1 MSKNCALLIG
11 KHNSGS
17 VPGKNYMEILGRP
30 AVEYPLLA
38 ASHCKQI
45 DKIYVSTD
53 SPIIMK
59 IASDFGAE
67 IIERPA
73 GWLEL
78 SRPRSLFFST
88 PTKLSKRKSRRLK

>member
-1 MSKNCALLIG
+1 
-11 KHNSGS
+11 
-17 VPGKNYMEILGRP
+17 MEILGRP

-53 SPIIMK
+53 SPIIME
-59 IASDFGAE
+59 IASGFGAE

-73 GWLEL
+73 EL
-78 SRPRSLFFST
+78 ARAES
-88 PTKLSKRKSRRLK
+88 PTEFVFQHAYERAGA